1 MKSAQLKVK
10 VAVQSGL
17 VLSSSEDSVILRLFI
32 RLAEDTENPRCAG
45 LPLVQLCE
53 NNEVILQQ

>member
-17 VLSSSEDSVILRLFI
+17 ILSSSEDSVILRLFI

-45 LPLVQLCE
+45 LPLVQFCE